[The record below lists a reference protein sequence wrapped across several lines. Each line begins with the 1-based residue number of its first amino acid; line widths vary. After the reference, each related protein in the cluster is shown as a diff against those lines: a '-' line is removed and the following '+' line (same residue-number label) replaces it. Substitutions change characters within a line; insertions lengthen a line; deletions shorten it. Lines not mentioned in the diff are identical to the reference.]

1 MMRRARLGTQCG
13 VGDIAVAQIA
23 EIGFDLV
30 EALKQHRSRAF
41 ADWSYSGDS
50 ERRAAHGLIQ
60 YPAMMVP
67 SMQRDIL
74 RAVISIAPKAQT
86 VLDPFVGSATALTET
101 LATGKSFVGYDINP
115 LAILIARV
123 KSKPIHAELYAAAEV
138 EVLNHLARDKR
149 LDYEV
154 RFPNQEKWF
163 RRSNSIGLSRIRRA
177 VERLASLHCRRFM
190 WVALAET
197 VRRCSNSRT
206 STYKLHVRE
215 KIELSGLDGAALSIF
230 RAVMAENV
238 KRMLAEKERLKK
250 LCVLSQGKLTSG
262 VVIELGDI
270 CRLPNSKKTSGVDIV
285 LTSPPYGDNR
295 TTVPYGQ
302 FSYLALR
309 WIPHEDID
317 PSVNDEWLR
326 TTHTLDTA
334 SLGGGYNKPAEKD
347 FERLSEHSPSFLR
360 MHTRLRRI
368 DPDAARRW
376 ANYCR
381 DLDSSVFNISATVRS
396 GGYLVWTIGQRR
408 IRSVNA
414 PLVKVLSELHTAN
427 KIDPIFHLRRKIP
440 SKRMPSHNAI
450 GSLMQSEHV
459 CFFRKS

>member
-1 MMRRARLGTQCG
+1 MGTLC
-13 VGDIAVAQIA
+13 VAGDIAVAQI
-23 EIGFDLV
+23 ESTDFDLV
-30 EALKQHRSRAF
+30 EALKHHTARPF
-41 ADWSYSGDS
+41 ADWSYSGDAG
-50 ERRAAHGLIQ
+50 RRAAHGLIQ

-74 RAVISIAPKAQT
+74 RALISVSPKAET

-115 LAILIARV
+115 LAVLIARV
-123 KSKPIHAELYAAAEV
+123 KAKPIHAELYAAAEQ
-138 EVLNHLARDKR
+138 EVLSHLARDKR

-154 RFPNQEKWF
+154 HFPNQEKWF

-177 VERLASLHCRRFM
+177 VERLTNLHCRRFM

-197 VRRCSNSRT
+197 IRRCSNSRT
-206 STYKLHVRE
+206 STYKLHVRDQ
-215 KIELSGLDGAALSIF
+215 KELPRLDGAALAIF
-230 RAVMAENV
+230 RTVMAENV
-238 KRMLAEKERLKK
+238 KRMRAEKARLKD
-250 LCVLSQGKLTSG
+250 LGVLSHGKMSSD
-262 VVIELGDI
+262 VVVELGDI
-270 CRLPNSKKTSGVDIV
+270 CQLPTTKTITGVDIV

-317 PSVNDEWLR
+317 PAVNGEWLR
-326 TTHTLDTA
+326 TTHSLDSA
-334 SLGGGYNKPAEKD
+334 SLGGGYNKPTEKAIAQ
-347 FERLSEHSPSFLR
+347 LSEHSAAFRR
-360 MHTRLRRI
+360 MYTRLRSI

-376 ANYCR
+376 ATYCR
-381 DLDSSVFNISATVRS
+381 DLDSSVTNICAAVRS

-408 IRSVNA
+408 IRSLNA
-414 PLVKVLSELHTAN
+414 PLVKVLSELHIAN
-427 KIDPIFHLRRKIP
+427 DIDPVFHLRRKIP
-440 SKRMPSHNAI
+440 TKRMPSHNAI

-459 CFFRKS
+459 CFFRKP